1 VSVGYLIFSSRHRLR
16 SVALIAAGS
25 LLFLAL
31 APKTYLDELRTIQD
45 TDDGT
50 ARGRK
55 LLWTAAYNMWL
66 DHPIIGIGAAN
77 ASFQLGRYQPKN
89 FEGRDYNERDWSATA
104 LHSAWFTLLAEHG
117 SVGVLIVMLMIL
129 HQFSLIRRLRRDV
142 RARADVP
149 DDLRRE
155 VETFALGL
163 NGSVVAFLGSGLF
176 LSVLYYPYLWY
187 FTVFASTLDLAVR
200 GELARLQAAR
210 APDIAAA

>member
-1 VSVGYLIFSSRHRLR
+1 MKIQPRVHSPSVQS
-16 SVALIAAGS
+16 A
-25 LLFLAL
+25 
-31 APKTYLDELRTIQD
+31 
-45 TDDGT
+45 
-50 ARGRK
+50 
-55 LLWTAAYNMWL
+55 
-66 DHPIIGIGAAN
+66 GAAN

-200 GELARLQAAR
+200 GELARLQSAR